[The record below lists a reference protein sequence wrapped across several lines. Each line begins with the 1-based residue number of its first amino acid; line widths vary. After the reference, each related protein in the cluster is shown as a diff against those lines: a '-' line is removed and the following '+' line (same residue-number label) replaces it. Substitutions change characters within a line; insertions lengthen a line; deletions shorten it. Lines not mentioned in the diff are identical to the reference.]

1 MFGKKDI
8 QDAMLEFYQPVD
20 NFHQPL
26 SPEYFPLYG
35 WEWANREDLNGLH
48 LYNRRLG
55 LSVLAYYRLNGVW
68 CELYDLDEKK
78 MLDENFLNLTD

>member
-26 SPEYFPLYG
+26 SPKYFPLYG

-78 MLDENFLNLTD
+78 MLGENFLNLTD

>member
-20 NFHQPL
+20 NFHKPI

-48 LYNRRLG
+48 LYNRRVG
-55 LSVLAYYRLNGVW
+55 LSVLAYYRFNGVW
-68 CELYDLDEKK
+68 CELYDLDEEK